1 MITMGELMSAI
12 NGHRIVRM
20 ASGER
25 TGEVLP
31 GMCGEY
37 GVVNP
42 DYEAGLNAYFE
53 ELERLVE
60 SIYSEATDTPDRK
73 FTLDNGTIEGSTYV
87 TVDLGSKDATMAL
100 LSKFFVSVRHA
111 VYEHFHPEIDQA
123 RQERIRAHL
132 ATDPPIGKH
141 RYDPVTRTVI
151 RLPECTDHQ
160 QT

>member
-1 MITMGELMSAI
+1 MMTMGEMMDAI
-12 NGHRIVRM
+12 NRHRIVRM
-20 ASGER
+20 ATSEDG
-25 TGEVLP
+25 GDA
-31 GMCGEY
+31 CGEW

-42 DYEAGLNAYFE
+42 DYEAGLEAYCA

-60 SIYSEATDTPDRK
+60 SIYSEATDDNDRK
-73 FTLDNGTIEGSTYV
+73 YTLDNGTVEGSTYV
-87 TVDLGSKDATMAL
+87 TVNLESKDATMAL
-100 LSKFFVSVRHA
+100 LGKFFVSVRHA
-111 VYEHFHPEIDQA
+111 VYEHFYPEIDRA

-132 ATDPPIGKH
+132 ATNPPIGRH